1 METPWSGF
9 SPADQAK
16 IKSELDDA
24 ERLKNDLQDADIT
37 ENKEVKSPSL
47 SKKSKVN
54 SKKTPHFLNMNAHH
68 TDGLPAEAL
77 FLTKTKQEKGSESP
91 VHVKLRILE
100 DRPTSFEIMETVPQ
114 ENETVFTGEQANLE
128 TQDVNH
134 QVDESP
140 CSQSP
145 NSALPVDLL
154 QNGGKKNL
162 VNLDEFEK
170 KQKLIEEQNRL
181 KKQMLAKALAL
192 RKMKTQTEAL
202 KLQQIQEELS
212 KLDANLSNDVCILR
226 SHIEMAS
233 VELAEAEKRY
243 MKAEHEFVEA
253 KQLLF
258 SKRER
263 KDLLTEH
270 LCTIIEQNEMRKA
283 RRLTDLMIQ
292 LDDEEYRAEP
302 SVQQLIDP
310 VKTSDN
316 V

>member
-16 IKSELDDA
+16 IKSELDNFDV
-24 ERLKNDLQDADIT
+24 LKNGLQDANIT
-37 ENKEVKSPSL
+37 DNKEVKSL
-47 SKKSKVN
+47 AFSKKPKVT
-54 SKKTPHFLNMNAHH
+54 SKKTLHSFYMNAHH

-77 FLTKTKQEKGSESP
+77 LSTITKQEKGSESP

-100 DRPTSFEIMETVPQ
+100 DRPTSFEIMEAIPQ
-114 ENETVFTGEQANLE
+114 ENDTLFTQEQANLK

-134 QVDESP
+134 QIDESP

-145 NSALPVDLL
+145 NAVIPVDLL
-154 QNGGKKNL
+154 QNGGKKDL

-202 KLQQIQEELS
+202 KLQKIQEELS

-233 VELAEAEKRY
+233 AELAEAEKRY
-243 MKAEHEFVEA
+243 TKAEHEFVEA

-292 LDDEEYRAEP
+292 LDDEEYRVEP
-302 SVQQLIDP
+302 SVQQPIDP
-310 VKTSDN
+310 IKPSEN